1 MCSGV
6 LPMTSVLTIIE
17 FGFDFKRVKTTYEQK
32 CFLKDLK
39 ITKVSNMSKC
49 SNDIFF
55 IFLFDTNLKH
65 HKGGHKMLSV
75 KLG

>member
-32 CFLKDLK
+32 CFLKDLNK
-39 ITKVSNMSKC
+39 
-49 SNDIFF
+49 
-55 IFLFDTNLKH
+55 
-65 HKGGHKMLSV
+65 
-75 KLG
+75 